1 MKIYRKEDNMIY
13 IRTQDKEYIVPILGG
28 QQNFIFFEKTT
39 DGEYGIYYGLPCDIQ
54 TWLGTYSSKEIA
66 INMIDYIY
74 HSINAENSAIT
85 MPEYR

>member
-1 MKIYRKEDNMIY
+1 MIY
-13 IRTQDKEYIVPILGG
+13 IRAQDKESIVSILGD
-28 QQNFIFFEKTT
+28 QQNFIFFEKST
-39 DGEYGIYYGLPCDIQ
+39 DGEYGIYYGSPFDSQI
-54 TWLGTYSSKEIA
+54 WLATYSSKEIA